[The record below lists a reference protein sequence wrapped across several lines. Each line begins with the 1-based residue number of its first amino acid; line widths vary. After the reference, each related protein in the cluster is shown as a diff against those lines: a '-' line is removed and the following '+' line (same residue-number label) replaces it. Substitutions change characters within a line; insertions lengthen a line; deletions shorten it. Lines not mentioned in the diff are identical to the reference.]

1 MRAFFIALAII
12 GIVSFAAPTAAE
24 LNVPVATRVISF
36 LQLPPSGPIQA
47 AIIFA
52 PGNEDSVAEAA
63 AIERAIG
70 ASKGRLR
77 TRRITA
83 NALAG
88 LPGAQVAF
96 VTVGLRAEQDEIAQ
110 AATRA
115 HTVTITSDQS
125 CVTSGR
131 CVVAIATSPRVQIT
145 VNRAAARAVD
155 AKFGS
160 AFLMLVKEI

>member
-1 MRAFFIALAII
+1 MRVFFLATATI
-12 GIVSFAAPTAAE
+12 GAASLAAPCGAE
-24 LNVPVATRVISF
+24 LNMPVATRVISF
-36 LQLPPSGPIQA
+36 LQLPPSGPIQT
-47 AIIFA
+47 AIIFS
-52 PGNEDSVAEAA
+52 PGNADSVAEAA

-70 ASKGRLR
+70 AGKGRLR
-77 TRRITA
+77 VKRIA
-83 NALAG
+83 VGALG
-88 LPGAQVAF
+88 SLPGTQVAF
-96 VTVGLRAEQDEIAQ
+96 VTTGLRAEQDEIAQ
-110 AATRA
+110 AATRT

-125 CVTSGR
+125 CVTSGK

>member
-1 MRAFFIALAII
+1 MRASFITIASI
-12 GIVSFAAPTAAE
+12 GIVSLAAPTAAE

-52 PGNEDSVAEAA
+52 PGNEDSMAEAG

-70 ASKGRLR
+70 ASRGRLR

-83 NALAG
+83 TALAG

-110 AATRA
+110 AAMRA